1 MAAKSIIKSGQ
12 ALLAEPFMLDPY
24 FKRAVVLLCEHHDQG
39 SIGFVLNK
47 TIDMKVNDLMQDFPF
62 FEAEVYYGGPVQ
74 TDTLHYIHNMGDL
87 LEESIK
93 VSPGVW
99 WGGNFDKLKFLINAD
114 LVKPENIRFFVG
126 YSGWSGGQLEDE
138 METGSWVTA
147 SMDSNYLF
155 RSEPTTLWS
164 QIMYD
169 KGDLFEIISDMPE
182 QMSWN

>member
-1 MAAKSIIKSGQ
+1 
-12 ALLAEPFMLDPY
+12 
-24 FKRAVVLLCEHHDQG
+24 
-39 SIGFVLNK
+39 
-47 TIDMKVNDLMQDFPF
+47 
-62 FEAEVYYGGPVQ
+62 
-74 TDTLHYIHNMGDL
+74 
-87 LEESIK
+87 
-93 VSPGVW
+93 
-99 WGGNFDKLKFLINAD
+99 
-114 LVKPENIRFFVG
+114 VKPENIRFFVG